1 MDVGMPAALLGTIG
15 TLLARGRPLEQVLP
29 PFTSNVA
36 ELLRLSGKGRIQVGA
51 DADLVVLTADHAV
64 QHVMARGRWH
74 RFDGQPR
81 IQGPF
86 EKEDS

>member
-1 MDVGMPAALLGTIG
+1 MGVLRQ
-15 TLLARGRPLEQVLP
+15 LLARGRPLEQVLA
-29 PFTSNVA
+29 PFTRNVA
-36 ELLRLSGKGRIQVGA
+36 ALLRLELKGRLDVGV
-51 DADLVVLTADHAV
+51 DADLVVLKSDHSV

-74 RFDGQPR
+74 RFNGQPR